1 MQEEQMQQF
10 DETSS
15 NSIKPSSRGRCP
27 DGAPNPIDVYVG
39 NRIRL
44 RRTLLGYSQEKLASK
59 LGVKFQQLQKYERG
73 RNRLSASRLWDVSR
87 ILRVDVNFFF
97 EDMPL
102 EIAKQSPRMMY
113 GDCDEDKELDRAPFP
128 GTKETSTEAQE
139 LLRMYFKISNREI
152 AGQIFDLMHS
162 LSKSPYHYNSEKQSD
177 SPKNE

>member
-1 MQEEQMQQF
+1 MQQF

-73 RNRLSASRLWDVSR
+73 AQPPQRQPVVGCQPD
-87 ILRVDVNFFF
+87 F
-97 EDMPL
+97 E
-102 EIAKQSPRMMY
+102 
-113 GDCDEDKELDRAPFP
+113 G
-128 GTKETSTEAQE
+128 
-139 LLRMYFKISNREI
+139 
-152 AGQIFDLMHS
+152 
-162 LSKSPYHYNSEKQSD
+162 
-177 SPKNE
+177 

>member
-1 MQEEQMQQF
+1 MQQF

-73 RNRLSASRLWDVSR
+73 ATASA
-87 ILRVDVNFFF
+87 
-97 EDMPL
+97 P
-102 EIAKQSPRMMY
+102 
-113 GDCDEDKELDRAPFP
+113 
-128 GTKETSTEAQE
+128 
-139 LLRMYFKISNREI
+139 
-152 AGQIFDLMHS
+152 AGCGMSAGF
-162 LSKSPYHYNSEKQSD
+162 
-177 SPKNE
+177 